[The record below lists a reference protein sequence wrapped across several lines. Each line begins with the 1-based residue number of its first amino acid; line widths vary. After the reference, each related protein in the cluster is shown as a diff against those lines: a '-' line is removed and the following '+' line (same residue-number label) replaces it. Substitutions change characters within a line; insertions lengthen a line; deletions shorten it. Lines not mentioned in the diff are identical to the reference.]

1 MERCYHH
8 HANGPA
14 PLITEFDHYVYD
26 RVFPQHAGSCQECFE
41 CCFDKNGAFKRQQR
55 HDKGVILGLTF
66 IIMMVINIA
75 LILIGGVFNENLI
88 QLYVLGCIFSIIEY
102 FYYGIKLIENMNFSK
117 TETYHAAETW
127 YEMKTDYKGDLC
139 AEEHHRDAH
148 YSSDG
153 PWLLCIFLFLTMP
166 IWVIPYTIILAL
178 IKKPLLHRN
187 VPKQVLDAY
196 YEAKRC
202 VPCYNILQSKESK
215 DSYFKHLS
223 NMDKFYKKVSKI
235 ENKYAALGRNV
246 IWSEIRKLN
255 FPAGKVGLNGQ
266 TFVVIEYTKDKNNLA
281 QLDCPI
287 YLLGKNSENQYIG
300 GAIVNGYLT
309 PMDVID
315 NLREWVREIS
325 YSDDTVTKYLELYQN
340 CL

>member
-1 MERCYHH
+1 MKRCYHH

-26 RVFPQHAGSCQECFE
+26 RIFPQRAGSCEECFE
-41 CCFDKNGAFKRQQR
+41 CCFDKNGAFKRKQR

-66 IIMMVINIA
+66 IIMMVISFT
-75 LILIGGVFNENLI
+75 LLLIGESNQNLI
-88 QLYVLGCIFSIIEY
+88 PLFVLGYIFGIIGY
-102 FYYGIKLIENMNFSK
+102 FYYGIKLIDNMNFSE
-117 TETYHAAETW
+117 TETYHKAETW

-139 AEEHHRDAH
+139 AEEHHRDAY
-148 YSSDG
+148 YSSSG
-153 PWLLCIFLFLTMP
+153 PWLLCIFLFLTML

-196 YEAKRC
+196 YESKRC

-215 DSYFKHLS
+215 DSYFNHLS
-223 NMDKFYKKVSKI
+223 NIDKFYKKVSKI
-235 ENKYAALGRNV
+235 ENKYAALGHNV

-255 FPAGKVGLNGQ
+255 FPAWKVGLNGQ
-266 TFVVIEYTKDKNNLA
+266 TFVVIGYTKDKNKLA

-315 NLREWVREIS
+315 DLREWVREIS
-325 YSDDTVTKYLELYQN
+325 YSDDNVTKYLELYQN